1 MRIISGFLKGRNI
14 KGYDIDGTRPTMD
27 RVKESLFG
35 IIQNNLKDS
44 TCLDLFCGSG
54 NLGIEAISNGSKL
67 CYFVDNNPKVIK
79 VVEENINNLNIKNN
93 AKLLNFDY
101 KKSLKYFKENNIKF
115 DLIFVDP
122 PYDYHVI
129 EKVIK
134 YVSEYDLL
142 NEDGLLIVEF
152 EKEHLEEI
160 YNNLKLIKEK
170 KYSWKYVYI
179 YKKIQNIDKT
189 N

>member
-1 MRIISGFLKGRNI
+1 MRVISGILKGRNI
-14 KGYDIDGTRPTMD
+14 KGYDIEGTRPTMD

-44 TCLDLFCGSG
+44 VCLDLFCGSG
-54 NLGIEAISNGSKL
+54 NLGIEAISNGCKL
-67 CYFVDNNPKVIK
+67 CYFVDNNIKAIK
-79 VVEENINNLNIKNN
+79 VVEENLNNFNIKDK

-101 KKSLKYFKENNIKF
+101 KKSLKYFNENNITF

-134 YVSEYDLL
+134 YVDEYNLL
-142 NEDGLLIVEF
+142 NDDGLLILEF
-152 EKEHLEEI
+152 ENEKLEEL
-160 YNNLKLIKEK
+160 YGNLKLIKSK
-170 KYSWKYVYI
+170 KYSWKYIYI
-179 YKKIQNIDKT
+179 YKKI
-189 N
+189 